1 MDAVASLSAAN
12 YLTQTSNTDGSRR
25 TSELQSSGSEFSL
38 SAASTEDQSVEQAL
52 SESAV
57 DTVEQSSTASVELVT
72 PTGEVSSDTQ
82 LGSLI
87 STSA

>member
-1 MDAVASLSAAN
+1 MDAVANLSAAN

-25 TSELQSSGSEFSL
+25 TSEIQSSGTDFSL
-38 SAASTEDQSVEQAL
+38 QATSNEDQATEQAVA
-52 SESAV
+52 ESAV
-57 DTVEQSSTASVELVT
+57 DSVEQSSTASVELVT
-72 PTGEVSSDTQ
+72 PSGGVSSDTQ

>member
-1 MDAVASLSAAN
+1 MDAVANLSAAN

-38 SAASTEDQSVEQAL
+38 PAASTEDQAVEQAL
-52 SESAV
+52 SESAD
-57 DTVEQSSTASVELVT
+57 DTVEQSSTPSVELVT